1 MRALFY
7 GIYILFSSSILGRDK
22 TDLSIGTERIPLMAI
37 DHPAVA
43 LKKSLK
49 AALKVSAVGVDVAVD
64 SMITT
69 GRTDR

>member
-1 MRALFY
+1 
-7 GIYILFSSSILGRDK
+7 
-22 TDLSIGTERIPLMAI
+22 MAI
-37 DHPAVA
+37 DHPAVV

-49 AALKVSAVGVDVAVD
+49 AALKVLAVGADVAVD